1 MVARLVSLTRKLNS
15 KIGYLRPLQ
24 CRHFS
29 IVESEVAHHE
39 YLHHMPVTTFSE
51 DEEMIRQAVRQ
62 WAREILLPVV
72 RDMDDQ
78 GKLRPEIIASLF
90 KNGFMGMVSV
100 KRTNKK
106 DYFFSCVTPISF
118 FLHHRKSLKRWVDQD
133 SPSLLLV
140 LPWKKFLVLTLPL
153 HY

>member
-1 MVARLVSLTRKLNS
+1 MVARLVSLTRNLNS

-51 DEEMIRQAVRQ
+51 DEELIRQAVRQ

-78 GKLRPEIIASLF
+78 GKLRAEIIASLF
-90 KNGFMGMVSV
+90 QNGFMGMVSV

-106 DYFFSCVTPISF
+106 EFFQLCHSYLI
-118 FLHHRKSLKRWVDQD
+118 
-133 SPSLLLV
+133 LLAS
-140 LPWKKFLVLTLPL
+140 
-153 HY
+153 